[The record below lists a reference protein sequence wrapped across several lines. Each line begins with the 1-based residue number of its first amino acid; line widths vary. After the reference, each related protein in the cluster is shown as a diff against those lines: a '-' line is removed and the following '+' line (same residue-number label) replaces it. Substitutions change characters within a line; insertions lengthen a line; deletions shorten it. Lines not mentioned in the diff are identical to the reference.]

1 MRSRVLERGQGWGRT
16 AAEVGGPWGMVGR
29 GTAVS
34 RGTGKAKAVGS
45 ADSTRCAEPR
55 LVRVSG
61 QRLVDALVFL
71 AASALA
77 FASAFAFAASFFF

>member
-1 MRSRVLERGQGWGRT
+1 MLCVAVAVARAGEGPGLGT
-16 AAEVGGPWGMVGR
+16 HGGPWG
-29 GTAVS
+29 
-34 RGTGKAKAVGS
+34 KAVGS